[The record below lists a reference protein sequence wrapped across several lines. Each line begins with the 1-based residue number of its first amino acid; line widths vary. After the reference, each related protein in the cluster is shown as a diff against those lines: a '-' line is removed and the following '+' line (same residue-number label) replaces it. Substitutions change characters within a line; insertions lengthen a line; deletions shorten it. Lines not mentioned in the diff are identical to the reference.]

1 MTHYVQAG
9 LFVQNLFL
17 LVSFLLIKEK
27 KRNEINV
34 NVSNNLSY

>member
-17 LVSFLLIKEK
+17 LMSFLLIKEK

>member
-17 LVSFLLIKEK
+17 LMSFLLIKEK

-34 NVSNNLSY
+34 NVSNNFSD